1 MILTF
6 VEDFTSATTLDT
18 VLKAVPESGLWYN
31 RGVHPLVNVNNI
43 LGLLPVQTFTFAAY
57 VAGTTY
63 GKFED
68 SQLRSDIVTSGG
80 FTYESLVALNVGND
94 PVTSPTKWLK
104 TNIESLRIKSFA
116 RLSQDNMIAALNLN
130 RQLVDSQYL
139 YNVGED
145 TVTLSGDYS
154 GWAIEPKGSDYVKI
168 VINQIA
174 LQAIT
179 TDPVSM
185 YVVNQGQLIDT
196 LTLNPQ
202 NGVLS
207 FEDVG
212 YTISGKGRFLFVIE
226 SQDVRSQ
233 NPYNDPLKYKG
244 FVVYPVT
251 GDGATAQAADYSEQ
265 STGNGISFNI
275 SAYLDSGVYVTNN
288 LINYA
293 KLLQNQFEL
302 DFLRMATT
310 NSNVQSNRSERNITG
325 VDLEKIYFETVDLKS
340 DTVARRYNHQL
351 KKAREALSRTFDN
364 FLKEDS
370 SFDVE
375 IGVQ

>member
-43 LGLLPVQTFTFAAY
+43 LGLLPVQTFTFADY

-63 GKFED
+63 GKFET

-80 FTYESLVALNVGND
+80 LVYESLVASNVGND
-94 PVTSPTKWLK
+94 PETSSTKWLE

-116 RLSQDNMIAALNLN
+116 RMSQDNMVAALNLN

-145 TVTLSGDYS
+145 TVTLPGDFS

-179 TDPVSM
+179 SAPVDM
-185 YVVNQGQLIDT
+185 FVINQGQLIDT

-202 NGVLS
+202 NGILS

-212 YTISGKGRFLFVIE
+212 YTISGKGRFLFVIA

-233 NPYNDPLKYKG
+233 SPYNDPLKYKG
-244 FVVYPVT
+244 IVVYPVT
-251 GDGATAQAADYSEQ
+251 GTGASAQAAEYSDN
-265 STGNGISFNI
+265 STGNGISFNL
-275 SAYLDSGVYVTNN
+275 SAYLDSTVYLTNN
-288 LINYA
+288 LINFA

-302 DFLRMATT
+302 DFLRMAAT
-310 NSNVQSNRSERNITG
+310 NSNVRSNRTQRNFEDA
-325 VDLEKIYFETVDLKS
+325 DLEKIYFETVDLKG

-370 SFDVE
+370 NFKVD